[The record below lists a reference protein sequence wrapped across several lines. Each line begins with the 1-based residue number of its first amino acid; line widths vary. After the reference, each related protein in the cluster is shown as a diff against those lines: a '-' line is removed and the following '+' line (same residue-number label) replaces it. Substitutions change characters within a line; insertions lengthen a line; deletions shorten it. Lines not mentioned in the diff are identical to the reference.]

1 MHTRHFVRGR
11 DDAKREAVRIAA
23 RQRNVSRAARE
34 NPKALIAYLR
44 TTYDSTFLE
53 QKRALWVDKKT
64 ASHVIIASPVA
75 EVDPGTNL
83 VACAFV
89 VATREEL
96 RAKFAEL
103 RAKFAADAEAHPKVA
118 EVAAQLAEPPLGGSA
133 WLLCSIPGT
142 VLLWQEAVDHSANTG

>member
-96 RAKFAEL
+96 RAKFA
-103 RAKFAADAEAHPKVA
+103 ADAEAHPKAA

-142 VLLWQEAVDHSANTG
+142 VLLWQEAVDHSAKPG